1 MKCPYCESGTNDF
14 VPMNQAVEYSGIEI
28 AVNRQG
34 MLRVRVLDD
43 DGSFTTQDI
52 IEIRNCPLCG
62 KRFMKGRCRCGHHI
76 NIPSNGTAGYCP
88 ICDKEVP
95 DMEKRTILVKPSCFA
110 PEFEMI
116 IPIPTDR
123 DDEEYIDELLDGVL
137 STEFRYNVEWDFVDG
152 LS

>member
-14 VPMNQAVEYSGIEI
+14 VPMNQAVEYSGIEM

-62 KRFMKGRCRCGHHI
+62 KLIYEGSMCMSGIVHCPRCGHHI
-76 NIPSNGTAGYCP
+76 NIPSDGTVGYCP
-88 ICDKEVP
+88 ICDKEVT
-95 DMEKRTILVKPSCFA
+95 DMEKRTIWVKSHPALLQSLRWLFLSRQT
-110 PEFEMI
+110 EMMRS
-116 IPIPTDR
+116 T
-123 DDEEYIDELLDGVL
+123 
-137 STEFRYNVEWDFVDG
+137 SMNCWTEF
-152 LS
+152 